1 MVNYCNHIV
10 ENQIWRVSCCSV
22 APVSLLG
29 VLMKL
34 QPLCCNQGAVGG
46 NTARLPLNLFALF
59 NHNQH
64 IYFPA
69 LVAAAKRIIT
79 TNVSRLCNPVDLVN
93 LRSRRPVILTDIF
106 GSRITKSNPKAQ
118 NQIKAKDKCVL
129 LIESSVSEI
138 KSPVSPSQRDR
149 PSLFLDNQSAGRIST
164 DQNPHPLYSVDTLF
178 KHNGATSVRSVI
190 DGCVQG
196 SLLSDTTERSL
207 QISCFLWRVT
217 FNQRASAVFL
227 FCFVSR
233 QWTQSDTARFYVW
246 SVHCWSGLGSEVDTG
261 QRAIWDLCH
270 LSGHNAPRLPTYIQ
284 LFKSVSA
291 GWSKGQP
298 INMTSDLLLHRAFIY
313 SQYVKG
319 CDIWWEDTLSE
330 APPASGSKVKNVW
343 KTKCVNEWERTKK

>member
-10 ENQIWRVSCCSV
+10 ENQISWRVSCCSV

-106 GSRITKSNPKAQ
+106 GSQITKSNPKAQ

-138 KSPVSPSQRDR
+138 KSPASPSQRDR

-196 SLLSDTTERSL
+196 SLLSDTTEPSL

-217 FNQRASAVFL
+217 FNQRASAVFFL
-227 FCFVSR
+227 FL
-233 QWTQSDTARFYVW
+233 WLD
-246 SVHCWSGLGSEVDTG
+246 SE
-261 QRAIWDLCH
+261 
-270 LSGHNAPRLPTYIQ
+270 
-284 LFKSVSA
+284 
-291 GWSKGQP
+291 
-298 INMTSDLLLHRAFIY
+298 HRATQEGFMFDRFIVGQDLDLK
-313 SQYVKG
+313 STPVSVR
-319 CDIWWEDTLSE
+319 SE
-330 APPASGSKVKNVW
+330 TCAI
-343 KTKCVNEWERTKK
+343 

>member
-10 ENQIWRVSCCSV
+10 ENQISWRVSCCSV

-118 NQIKAKDKCVL
+118 NQIKAKTNVCCWLRALSLKLNL
-129 LIESSVSEI
+129 LCLLHRETVQVYSWIISLPAG
-138 KSPVSPSQRDR
+138 SP
-149 PSLFLDNQSAGRIST
+149 RIRTLIHCILST
-164 DQNPHPLYSVDTLF
+164 RCSNTMEQ
-178 KHNGATSVRSVI
+178 
-190 DGCVQG
+190 
-196 SLLSDTTERSL
+196 
-207 QISCFLWRVT
+207 
-217 FNQRASAVFL
+217 
-227 FCFVSR
+227 
-233 QWTQSDTARFYVW
+233 
-246 SVHCWSGLGSEVDTG
+246 
-261 QRAIWDLCH
+261 H
-270 LSGHNAPRLPTYIQ
+270 LSG
-284 LFKSVSA
+284 
-291 GWSKGQP
+291 
-298 INMTSDLLLHRAFIY
+298 LLSTVVCRAVY
-313 SQYVKG
+313 
-319 CDIWWEDTLSE
+319 
-330 APPASGSKVKNVW
+330 
-343 KTKCVNEWERTKK
+343 